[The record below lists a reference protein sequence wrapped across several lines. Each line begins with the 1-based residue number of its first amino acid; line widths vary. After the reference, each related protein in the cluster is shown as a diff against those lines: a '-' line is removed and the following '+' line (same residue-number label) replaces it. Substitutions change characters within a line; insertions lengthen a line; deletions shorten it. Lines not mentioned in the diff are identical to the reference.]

1 MSDDRAAERPS
12 GTTEHGSLPFALQY
26 GPAICLIMI
35 VLAALTTAGLAAGR
49 SALPLWFDLWMGAM
63 SLGTLACGYAQLRSS
78 ALLQCEGLRLQATV
92 IDRRF
97 LYGIDHTAVA
107 PVVRI
112 EGSHL
117 AGRVVRLSWRSRKD
131 VASVGSCLPI
141 LAHPTR
147 AMFDTDEPRP
157 HLAILL
163 VTVIF
168 GLACLLLPAWVEW
181 QMAR

>member
-1 MSDDRAAERPS
+1 MSDDRAAERRA
-12 GTTEHGSLPFALQY
+12 GTTERRSLPFALQY

-35 VLAALTTAGLAAGR
+35 VLAVMATAGLAAGR
-49 SALPLWFDLWMGAM
+49 SALLLWFDLWMGAM

-78 ALLQCEGLRLQATV
+78 ALLRCEGLRLQGTV
-92 IDRRF
+92 VDHRV
-97 LYGIDHTAVA
+97 LYGIDHTAMA

-112 EGSHL
+112 EGSPF
-117 AGRVVRLSWRSRKD
+117 AGRVVRLSWRRRED
-131 VASVGSCLPI
+131 VASVGSSLPI

-157 HLAILL
+157 YLL
-163 VTVIF
+163 QLLGIVIF
-168 GLACLLLPAWVEW
+168 GLVFLLLPAWVEW